1 MDSIWR
7 KSSYSGDNGG
17 ECVEVATAGAVL
29 VRDTADRGG
38 PVLTFTTDVW
48 RAFTAA
54 IRKPAAAS
62 YRANGAPSNIGGCPV
77 AWQAEFAKPVGRLP
91 SARQ

>member
-29 VRDTADRGG
+29 VRDTADRRG
-38 PVLTFTTDVW
+38 PVLTFTAEAW
-48 RAFTAA
+48 LAFTAT
-54 IRKPAAAS
+54 IR
-62 YRANGAPSNIGGCPV
+62 
-77 AWQAEFAKPVGRLP
+77 
-91 SARQ
+91 